1 MVGFVTPTR
10 GGRMVGANKSTIA
23 QWIRLCLPSC
33 CPGFNSQARHLC
45 FYHNSQICAIFVHA
59 MWEKNENKQKEAE
72 FGQFKKII
80 FWFRKYFLLSSWDSA
95 NKIHFRCRKM
105 FFSMSRGSI
114 MLRDRATERLRK
126 RERNRE
132 VEKERERNREIGR
145 YKNRER
151 EREKI
156 QFSVNGVWCTTSWP
170 PAASVSFR
178 STRRCF

>member
-1 MVGFVTPTR
+1 M
-10 GGRMVGANKSTIA
+10 AIS
-23 QWIRLCLPSC
+23 QWIRLCLPFC
-33 CPGFNSQARHLC
+33 RPGFDSQAHQLC
-45 FYHNSQICAIFVHA
+45 FYHYSKICAIFVHA

-126 RERNRE
+126 RERNRV
-132 VEKERERNREIGR
+132 VEKKRERNREIGR
-145 YKNRER
+145 YKNRGREKEWKCMRERER